1 MQINWYIHM
10 KCEHFFLSKLELY
23 RGVYY
28 STKYYTIHFSIYS
41 GSHNNEES
49 SGTLQQRPRKME
61 MIPKIQCH
69 ALRRLTLSR
78 LSVTVL
84 LIDSMISREWYAY
97 NSNYHWCTSKA
108 TTDFCYQH
116 EYFPPKMLTKTAKYN
131 NLVFWSMFVW
141 ATILDWN

>member
-1 MQINWYIHM
+1 MWTYFSFQARAVPRCLLFY
-10 KCEHFFLSKLELY
+10 K
-23 RGVYY
+23 
-28 STKYYTIHFSIYS
+28 TIHFSIYS
-41 GSHNNEES
+41 GSHNNKES
-49 SGTLQQRPRKME
+49 SGTLQQRPRK

-116 EYFPPKMLTKTAKYN
+116 VYFPPKMLTKTAKYN
-131 NLVFWSMFVW
+131 NLVFWSLSHNFRLKL
-141 ATILDWN
+141 IQEI